1 MLKLGGS
8 SSFASRT
15 RMPIPRVAATAGRRD
30 DRAARRAERDDAAR
44 VNIIT
49 GDDLWGWRGLLREQL
64 D

>member
-8 SSFASRT
+8 SSFVSRT

-44 VNIIT
+44 VNIMRLFM
-49 GDDLWGWRGLLREQL
+49 GGC
-64 D
+64 